1 MNETEAVADME
12 SEQDVRKLEKIM
24 RSKSAIIGKDSNKFY
39 RNLNKSNTVVVD
51 HYDLNHAKNSF
62 MTLMSTLSPKTAIK
76 SAKKSQV
83 KRYYIRSVSP
93 KLPDNNRVSILDR
106 YKHSYATKDVA
117 KIASGL
123 QD

>member
-1 MNETEAVADME
+1 
-12 SEQDVRKLEKIM
+12 
-24 RSKSAIIGKDSNKFY
+24 
-39 RNLNKSNTVVVD
+39 
-51 HYDLNHAKNSF
+51 

-93 KLPDNNRVSILDR
+93 KLPENNRVSILDR

-123 QD
+123 QA